1 MEQFKNRRMLLAAV
15 TVSALLL
22 VSAILVASNL
32 GSGTTAVFSGSGKGT
47 ASLSVNVVEGYTETP
62 IAGAQVVVIETG
74 KTYETDENGMTDV
87 IEVPFVRDTR
97 FDRILEKP
105 WGEVSLIVYKDG
117 FVPYALF
124 YLQVLGGQ
132 TREGVKILLF
142 EHDKTQSNSPFSII
156 EGPNRAW
163 VDALVE
169 MHKPKELKESAD
181 SLHDVQ

>member
-1 MEQFKNRRMLLAAV
+1 MEQLKNRRMLLAAV
-15 TVSALLL
+15 AVSALLL
-22 VSAILVASNL
+22 VSAILAATNL
-32 GSGTTAVFSGSGKGT
+32 NPNSTAVFSGSGKAT
-47 ASLSVNVVEGYTETP
+47 AKLTVNVVEGYTESP

-74 KTYETDENGMTDV
+74 KTYETDANGMTEP

-97 FDRILEKP
+97 FDKILEKP

-142 EHDKTQSNSPFSII
+142 EHDKAQSNAPFSII
-156 EGPNRAW
+156 EGPNRVW

-169 MHKPKELKESAD
+169 MHKPKEPSNAAD
-181 SLHDVQ
+181 